1 VLGVVAVLLL
11 SPKPGAL
18 FRVFGEAGAAAA
30 LVSGVA
36 CVAAET
42 SVPAASPLLAG
53 EVLAIWLGAGFD
65 TVLTGSSCAQATSTA
80 VLKSAINVVFKLN
93 IFVLLKVWGSDCRGT
108 ANADAVQPLG
118 KGHSRA
124 YKRNPGANRLLLMA
138 RLPWPRRPALKLV
151 ADLCCQLR
159 LRQLQPLLVVA
170 KGAARGEKGAVG
182 WLAGHRR
189 RIAVGSLAYLALIA
203 LLRLS
208 GKLPFATLSNFDF
221 GFDFD
226 FSVALGSKLAT
237 VPLSRDVTPAEG
249 VASCAVLCRLQWWIA
264 WLSVRSRVVSSC
276 VKSDPTLLLRCA
288 IRGGS

>member
-1 VLGVVAVLLL
+1 ML
-11 SPKPGAL
+11 SASS
-18 FRVFGEAGAAAA
+18 AAA
-30 LVSGVA
+30 
-36 CVAAET
+36 
-42 SVPAASPLLAG
+42 PAPVGCSKR
-53 EVLAIWLGAGFD
+53 
-65 TVLTGSSCAQATSTA
+65 SN
-80 VLKSAINVVFKLN
+80 K
-93 IFVLLKVWGSDCRGT
+93 
-108 ANADAVQPLG
+108 G
-118 KGHSRA
+118 K
-124 YKRNPGANRLLLMA
+124 
-138 RLPWPRRPALKLV
+138 
-151 ADLCCQLR
+151 
-159 LRQLQPLLVVA
+159 
-170 KGAARGEKGAVG
+170 KGAVG

-208 GKLPFATLSNFDF
+208 GKLPFATLSDFDFDFDF
-221 GFDFD
+221 GFDFDFD